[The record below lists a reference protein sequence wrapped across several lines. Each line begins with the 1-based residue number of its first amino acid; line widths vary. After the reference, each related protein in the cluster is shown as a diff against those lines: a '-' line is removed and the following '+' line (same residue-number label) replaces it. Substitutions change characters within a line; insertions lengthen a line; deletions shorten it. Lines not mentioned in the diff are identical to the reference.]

1 MSRRYIVKQRAR
13 IDTITG
19 PVNLPYGTEVETV
32 GDYLTHQGNRLCAV
46 TSRKAHLYFAPD
58 DDGQGRE
65 RGALTMAITRR
76 LEKRDRDQQRRWDLA
91 WEDPVCQKHRNLEH
105 EDHFLWGHTFY
116 EAPVEDLRHIAA
128 LIGARG

>member
-19 PVNLPYGTEVETV
+19 PVNLPYGTEVEAV

-65 RGALTMAITRR
+65 RGALTMAITGAGIWRGR
-76 LEKRDRDQQRRWDLA
+76 IPCARNTGTWSMRITSYGGTHFTRPRWRICGTL
-91 WEDPVCQKHRNLEH
+91 P
-105 EDHFLWGHTFY
+105 
-116 EAPVEDLRHIAA
+116 P
-128 LIGARG
+128 